1 LCESC
6 QAENPLDYGV
16 QNECIGQFLPKA
28 ELKPAFHLL
37 CPIKIYVS
45 KHKLNYT
52 IGWSKSG
59 KETYCKGC
67 FKPTTQRAVR

>member
-1 LCESC
+1 M
-6 QAENPLDYGV
+6 
-16 QNECIGQFLPKA
+16 
-28 ELKPAFHLL
+28 L

-67 FKPTTQRAVR
+67 FKPTTQRTTRQNMPKIGAKRKRNPTHSLSTIRGKIKFNY

>member
-1 LCESC
+1 M
-6 QAENPLDYGV
+6 
-16 QNECIGQFLPKA
+16 
-28 ELKPAFHLL
+28 L

-67 FKPTTQRAVR
+67 FKPTTQRTTRQNMPKTWAERKRNPTHSLSTIRGKIKFNY